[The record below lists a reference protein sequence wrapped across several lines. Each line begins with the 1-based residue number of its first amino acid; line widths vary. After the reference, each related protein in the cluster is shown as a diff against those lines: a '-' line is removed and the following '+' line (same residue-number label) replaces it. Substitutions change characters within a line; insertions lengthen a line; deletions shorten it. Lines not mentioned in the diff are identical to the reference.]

1 MVVSGEGEAVPAEA
15 ESEACLDG
23 VTISLFTPS
32 GLDANWLLPA
42 EGEGFIA
49 IGAPDNGGVAALDD
63 AGNVVWS
70 AVPLAGGFLHTGA
83 LTSDGGV
90 VVVGQ
95 THDPS
100 SPSGEGLW
108 FGRLDGAGE
117 LRAAHALGP
126 THYMAWV
133 DIELLPHPDGGY
145 VLSTHDSQLDGAEPR
160 LVLLRLDDDGQ
171 LVRRRVTPLAPGSE
185 VGQSW
190 SRGGVALLP
199 GGDVVQLS
207 AHGAYLR
214 VVRSTGQ
221 TEPVFDRALE
231 EVGEAWPQ
239 DIAALPDGR
248 IAVVALSHQ
257 QSRLI
262 LLDAEGRVLW
272 QKTYEPELDTALNA
286 LAYDPSTGLLH
297 LAGAT
302 RGADGGT
309 QRMWLLSVDT
319 DGVVRWEHE
328 GEVGTP
334 SGINTVAALPGGGF
348 AAAGFGDFSYA
359 VVRPDACP

>member
-1 MVVSGEGEAVPAEA
+1 MVVPAGAESVPA
-15 ESEACLDG
+15 ESEACFDG
-23 VTISLFTPS
+23 VSVSLFTPS
-32 GLDANWLLPA
+32 GLDANWLLPV

-49 IGAPDNGGVAALDD
+49 IGAPDNGGVAELDD
-63 AGNVVWS
+63 AGGVVWS

-83 LTSDGGV
+83 RTSDGGV

-126 THYMAWV
+126 THYMAGV

-145 VLSTHDSQLDGAEPR
+145 VLSTHDSRLDGAEPR
-160 LVLLRLDDDGQ
+160 LVLLRLDGDGQ

-221 TEPVFDRALE
+221 TEPVFDRVLE

-248 IAVVALSHQ
+248 IAVVALSHE
-257 QSRLI
+257 QSRTI
-262 LLDAEGRVLW
+262 LLDAGGSVLW

-286 LAYDPSTGLLH
+286 LAHDPSTGLLH

-302 RGADGGT
+302 RGTDGGT

-319 DGVVRWEHE
+319 DGAVRWEHE

-348 AAAGFGDFSYA
+348 AAAGFGGFSYA